1 MTWMQSGRN
10 PELDGEWAGS
20 GDKTSFKSNLFITT
34 PDGMKIPMD
43 RVEDTMP
50 TWDSIPA
57 GCTLSYEV
65 KTGCVEDRVNLKLTY
80 FDLDRFLEVYNSNM
94 NALTEADLQKL
105 EAGDET
111 LLEDLTMKTME
122 SIGLENLYVSIWS
135 DVITTDSDGIA
146 KGDIL
151 LNESWPMTSYLFNA
165 HYGYSA
171 ELESSNTSKSLVVA
185 WDIITVAGLIGG
197 TFIPGLNIILWGAFA
212 VEMALAGAKLMA
224 SGMGA
229 AGENRC
235 GDYFPTAGFNQ
246 IYVFNIESEEEIAAR
261 NALIS
266 DENQSIL
273 GKMNIIVK
281 TKGIAKVAGVG
292 AGIILLL
299 SILKGGRR

>member
-1 MTWMQSGRN
+1 MQSGRN
-10 PELDGEWAGS
+10 PELDGEWAGK

-34 PDGMKIPMD
+34 PEGMKIPMD
-43 RVEDTMP
+43 RVEDKMP

-80 FDLDRFLEVYNSNM
+80 FDLNRFLEVYNAKM
-94 NALTEADLQKL
+94 DALTEAELQKL
-105 EAGDET
+105 EDGDET
-111 LLEDLTMKTME
+111 LLEDISATTIE
-122 SIGLENLYVSIWS
+122 SIGIENLYVGIWS

-151 LNESWPMTSYLFNA
+151 LNENWPMTSYLFNA
-165 HYGYSA
+165 HYGYQA
-171 ELESSNTSKSLVVA
+171 ELESSNSSKSWIVA
-185 WDIITVAGLIGG
+185 WDIITIAGLIVGS
-197 TFIPGLNIILWGAFA
+197 FVPGLNVVLWGAFA
-212 VEMALAGAKLMA
+212 VEMAIIGAGLIA

-246 IYVFNIESEEEIAAR
+246 IYVFNIESEEAIAAR

-273 GKMNIIVK
+273 SKMNIIVK
-281 TKGIAKVAGVG
+281 TKGIAKVAGIG
-292 AGIILLL
+292 AGIILLFSL
-299 SILKGGRR
+299 LKGRR